1 MLDSPPKLPLV
12 TGFLKVTIYIYLN
25 KLLPGVGNMKEPW
38 CPITAASAVLGRRWH
53 LVIVD
58 RLMHG
63 SMRFNELKGSIP
75 SISSKVLAE
84 TLREMEKEG
93 LISRSINTNHHVLIT
108 YTLTEKGK
116 ELSEVLKHLRTWGEK
131 WMSSHNS

>member
-1 MLDSPPKLPLV
+1 MQK
-12 TGFLKVTIYIYLN
+12 
-25 KLLPGVGNMKEPW
+25 PW

-75 SISSKVLAE
+75 SISSKVLTE
-84 TLREMEKEG
+84 TLREMEREG
-93 LISRSINTNHHVLIT
+93 LVSRSISADHHVLIT
-108 YTLTEKGK
+108 YALTEKGK
-116 ELSEVLKHLRTWGEK
+116 ELSEVLKHLRAWGEK
-131 WMSSHNS
+131 WMSAKNS